1 MVWEIGGFVFS
12 GHDGEMDDAERR
24 IVRDLYLPL
33 RRFAAVVGPPEV
45 DPDDLVQEAFLR
57 VLRRG
62 SLASLEAPLPYCRRT
77 ILNLAS
83 NHRRWLGRRN
93 RAVSRLALSDAD
105 QVTANYPSDL
115 ADLQALSQEDRAILY
130 LADVE
135 AYTFAEIADI
145 VGRSEAFA
153 RQRASRA
160 RRRLKQVLT
169 KEARQ

>member
-1 MVWEIGGFVFS
+1 MEIWTTS
-12 GHDGEMDDAERR
+12 NDGSCE
-24 IVRDLYLPL
+24 ISIYL
-33 RRFAAVVGPPEV
+33 RRFAAVVGPPDV

-57 VLRRG
+57 VLRHG
-62 SLASLEAPLPYCRRT
+62 SLASLEAPLAYCRRT
-77 ILNLAS
+77 VLNLAS
-83 NHRRWLGRRN
+83 NQRRRLGRHRR
-93 RAVSRLALSDAD
+93 AVARLSESDVD

-115 ADLQALSQEDRAILY
+115 ADLFALSPDDRAVLY

-135 AYTFAEIADI
+135 GYTFREIADML
-145 VGRSEAFA
+145 GRSEAFA

>member
-1 MVWEIGGFVFS
+1 M
-12 GHDGEMDDAERR
+12 
-24 IVRDLYLPL
+24 RDLYAPL

-57 VLRRG
+57 ILRRG
-62 SLASLEAPLPYCRRT
+62 SLASLESPLAYCRRT

-83 NHRRWLGRRN
+83 NQRRGLGRRS
-93 RAVSRLALSDAD
+93 RAIAKLSNPDLDRVRA
-105 QVTANYPSDL
+105 QYPSDL
-115 ADLQALSQEDRAILY
+115 ADLFALSPDDRAVLY

-135 AYTFAEIADI
+135 GYTFSEIADML
-145 VGRSEAFA
+145 GRSEAVA